1 MDGHVHRAP
10 PVDHD
15 GGEARVTGADL
26 LVFGRTEYAEPL
38 TQLGEAE
45 GGEDV
50 LATYRDQ
57 WVELVTVPRSAVHWI
72 IRDGEDAES
81 EQIVRAGR

>member
-15 GGEARVTGADL
+15 GGEARVMGAEL

-38 TQLGEAE
+38 TELGEAE
-45 GGEDV
+45 SGEDV

-57 WVELVTVPRSAVHWI
+57 WVELVTVPRSTVHWI
-72 IRDGEDAES
+72 IRDGQDAES
-81 EQIVRAGR
+81 EHTVRASR